1 MIFWHITQK
10 MFLQKDAYII
20 ICICDTNRC
29 KLYRHQSVLCFFLFH
44 DASWTASI
52 SYGLAFHF
60 PSETYFSMAET
71 SFFPLFLFC
80 LRMSG
85 GLLSSFQV
93 FNNHFEDKEDVMYT
107 YMCVCVHA
115 RVCVCTCMHAKLLQF
130 CLTLCDPMDCSLPGS
145 SLHRI
150 LQVRI
155 LEWVSM
161 LPPRDLT
168 HPGIDPVSLTS
179 PVLAGRFFTTRSPG
193 KPIYMCVCVCAYNGI
208 LLLSHKR
215 VK

>member
-1 MIFWHITQK
+1 MLISLYVYVIQIGANYIDISLYFVFFCSTMHLGQLPYLMAQLFISLVRHTSQWQK
-10 MFLQKDAYII
+10 L
-20 ICICDTNRC
+20 
-29 KLYRHQSVLCFFLFH
+29 HFFPF
-44 DASWTASI
+44 
-52 SYGLAFHF
+52 
-60 PSETYFSMAET
+60 
-71 SFFPLFLFC
+71 SFFASECQGDYCHHSRC
-80 LRMSG
+80 LTTILRIKKMSCI
-85 GLLSSFQV
+85 
-93 FNNHFEDKEDVMYT
+93 HI
-107 YMCVCVHA
+107 C
-115 RVCVCTCMHAKLLQF
+115 VCVCTCMHAKLLQF
-130 CLTLCDPMDCSLPGS
+130 CLTFCDPMDCSLPGS

-155 LEWVSM
+155 LEWVAM

-179 PVLAGRFFTTRSPG
+179 SVLAGRFFTTRSPG